1 MPPLA
6 KRACQAKCQRASR
19 GKVFDMGLVEE
30 LLDSN
35 NNPTYSAGSP
45 TDNLE
50 ADPDEEFSQAFSF
63 LDDKIELAPDGN
75 YELEQMNKIIGEK

>member
-6 KRACQAKCQRASR
+6 KRACQAKCQRASG

-45 TDNLE
+45 TDDSE
-50 ADPDEEFSQAFSF
+50 ANPDEEFSWAFSF
-63 LDDKIELAPDGN
+63 LDDEIELAPDGN
-75 YELEQMNKIIGEK
+75 YELE